1 MIGLWRS
8 FMYGLIAIISLIIVA
23 IGPAAAGEIGKHNDL
38 ASWQTYANTDANFT
52 FRYPKDWEIADDDF
66 YETAGGAIANQR
78 SVTLQTI
85 GGDKDSD
92 NWIRINQRQFDDSD
106 GICKEVGEE
115 KICTYSTDP
124 DVLDILN
131 KIVSSFILK

>member
-1 MIGLWRS
+1 MT
-8 FMYGLIAIISLIIVA
+8 FYEII
-23 IGPAAAGEIGKHNDL
+23 
-38 ASWQTYANTDANFT
+38 
-52 FRYPKDWEIADDDF
+52 KDWEIADDDF

-106 GICKEVGEE
+106 GICREVGEE

-131 KIVSSFILK
+131 KIVFSFILK